1 MLKDFS
7 TLKICGPQFDGEC
20 EFNLFK
26 KECNRATLIYG
37 RNGSGKSTIAKSFKT
52 IKGEKTNN
60 INATL
65 FDFDNRIMELSDDD
79 KEHLFVFDEEF
90 IDKNIRLKEDGLGAI
105 VMLGEQVELSDE
117 IDKAKV
123 KYKKSL
129 DNLERKQNEIE
140 KYREKT
146 CINSPN
152 YYLEEMKAKLKKGN
166 CWAYRDKLIR
176 EKSIN
181 TAITDTSY
189 LEFIDLSPKQNRD
202 ELLIEFNECIKALD
216 RAKRGE
222 SEIKARIPS
231 IEEKYCCFDSDKAN
245 LLLKKKVEQPNLS
258 EREKYL
264 MHLVQEGHVSSLQ
277 DTANDFKSDDL
288 KICPKC
294 LQPLSKEYKEDLIT
308 SIQKILSK
316 EIELFQEELA
326 QYIIPELQIDLTPF
340 KDLKNADICI
350 KDILELNQAISKN
363 NSLLELKK
371 ENPYLQ
377 NVGEMIDIQKIIEK
391 LKSSLETLEKN
402 LKDHNAKI
410 LDTTPIKENL
420 IRINAEIAYYDIIE
434 IYNNYTKATKEK
446 EKKENILKKI
456 ENIKNKRHEKL
467 ESLKFRIKNYKVA
480 IDIINDSLKYIFF
493 SKDRLRISFQN
504 DTYILLSKGKPVSPT
519 SISVGERNII
529 ALCYFFTC
537 ILKGKSKSSAY
548 NEDYLIVIDDPI
560 SSFDVENKIGL
571 FSYLKYQL
579 SEFLMNN
586 AFTKFLVMTH
596 DLMSAIE
603 INTLM
608 TEITNDYDKK
618 MIVQA
623 YELTKGELTQFN
635 ATSRNEYSELLK
647 IIYDYGANKDSEY
660 APYIGNIMRQVVES
674 FSTFEYKKSIE
685 KVSRDPQILSKLEK
699 EEDRKYY
706 KNLMY
711 RFVLHGCSHRYNK
724 VRNMQEGFLSMM
736 SESDMK
742 RTARDILC
750 FIYLLN
756 DLHLSFHLESE
767 NKSNTIKEWCEANRK
782 TISG

>member
-20 EFNLFK
+20 EFNFFK
-26 KECNRATLIYG
+26 NERNRVTLIYG
-37 RNGSGKSTIAKSFKT
+37 RNGTGKSTIAKSFNT
-52 IKGEKTNN
+52 IKEEKPNN
-60 INATL
+60 IKATML
-65 FDFDNRIMELSDDD
+65 DFCNRHMELSDYD
-79 KEHLFVFDEEF
+79 KTHLFVFDEEF

-117 IDKAKV
+117 IDKAKL
-123 KYKKSL
+123 KYKRAL
-129 DNLERKQNEIE
+129 DNFERKQNELE

-152 YYLEEMKAKLKKGN
+152 YYLEEMKSKLKIGKS
-166 CWAYRDKLIR
+166 WAYRDKLIK
-176 EKSIN
+176 EKHIN
-181 TAITDTSY
+181 TAITDSTY
-189 LEFIDLSPKQNRD
+189 LQFIRLIPQKNRD
-202 ELLIEFNECIKALD
+202 DLLIEFNDSMNALNKA
-216 RAKRGE
+216 KSGE
-222 SEIKARIPS
+222 SEIKASIPS
-231 IEEKYCCFDSDKAN
+231 IEEKYFCFDSEKAN
-245 LLLKKKVEQPNLS
+245 LLLNAKVEPPKLS

-264 MHLVQEGHVSSLQ
+264 MSLVQTGLVSSLQ
-277 DTANDFKSDDL
+277 NTANDFKSDDL
-288 KICPKC
+288 SICPKC
-294 LQPLSKEYKEDLIT
+294 FQPLSKKYKEDLIT

-316 EIELFQEELA
+316 DIELFQDELT
-326 QYIIPELQIDLTPF
+326 QYIIPEIQIDLTPF
-340 KDLKNADICI
+340 KNLKNADICFERI
-350 KDILELNQAISKN
+350 TELNQAIFIN
-363 NSLLELKK
+363 NSLLKSKK
-371 ENPYLQ
+371 ENPFIQ
-377 NVGEMIDIQKIIEK
+377 IDEAVIDIKKKSEL
-391 LKSSLETLEKN
+391 LKFSLEELENN
-402 LKDHNAKI
+402 LKEHNAKI
-410 LDTTPIKENL
+410 LDTKPIIENL
-420 IRINAEIAYYDIIE
+420 NRVNSEIAYYDIIE

-446 EKKENILKKI
+446 EKKENIFKKI
-456 ENIKNKRHEKL
+456 EYIKNKRLERLEKL
-467 ESLKFRIKNYKVA
+467 KVRIKNYEVA
-480 IDIINDSLKYIFF
+480 IDIINDSLRYIFF
-493 SKDRLRISFQN
+493 SKDRLQIIFQN
-504 DTYILLSKGKPVSPT
+504 ESYILLSKGKPVSPT

-537 ILKGKSKSSAY
+537 ILQGKSKLSAY
-548 NEDYLIVIDDPI
+548 DEDYLIVIDDPI

-571 FSYLKYQL
+571 LSYLKYQL
-579 SEFLMNN
+579 SEFFLNN
-586 AFTKFLVMTH
+586 MFTKFLVMTH
-596 DLMSAIE
+596 DLISAIE
-603 INTLM
+603 INTLL
-608 TEITNDYDKK
+608 TEIANDKK
-618 MIVQA
+618 NIVQA
-623 YELTKGELTQFN
+623 YELTKGELTQFT
-635 ATSRNEYSELLK
+635 AASRNEYSELLK

-685 KVSRDPQILSKLEK
+685 KVSRDPQILAKLEK

-711 RFVLHGCSHRYNK
+711 RFVLHGSSHRYNK